1 MGEAAHIRPGER
13 EIRIVG
19 ARTHNLRNV
28 STSIPKNKLVGIA
41 GVSGSGKSSL
51 ALTLAAA
58 GQQAIA
64 SLFPPFL
71 QARMNTLSPGVV
83 DEVQGLTFTA
93 VVRQKRFSKNV
104 RSSVSTVTGI
114 APYLRLMFSR
124 AATPSAG
131 FSPSYSPNDPRGMC
145 KKCAGLGYVDRI
157 DLAEL
162 VDPARSLNEGAIRFP
177 SFAPGTYRWKRLVCS
192 GIADNDTAWK
202 LLSPEVQELLL
213 YGQNV
218 KLQRP
223 LPGYPKHGKFDGVI
237 PRIETSYLKKAGAKI
252 TAKEKIALDRIVSHL
267 VCAACD
273 GQGINA
279 AARGSRLN
287 GLNIAEA
294 SQLSIT
300 DFIAYLGGIKSDAID
315 KPREKI
321 LNRAKS
327 ICEVGLGYLSLNRPT
342 DSLSGGEAQRLRI
355 VGLLGASITDTTF
368 VMDEPSS
375 GLHASD
381 IYRLIAALRKL
392 RDSGNTVLL
401 VEHNIEILR
410 ACDRVIE
417 LGSGPGS
424 RGGKIIFE
432 GSAKD
437 LANAV
442 TPTGKA
448 MRAKLE
454 LPGTPVY
461 ATGSID
467 VSHANLNNLKDVSA
481 SFPTGALTVVS
492 GVAGSGKSSLITV
505 LAEQNPQ
512 VVLVDQVPL
521 AGSARSSLLTALDL
535 ADPVR
540 KVFSQASKLPASW
553 FSENGQGACPSCKGR
568 GTTRVD
574 MAFMDD
580 VETICEQCGGK
591 KFNTKTLSVRLPFG
605 GRLLSIADV
614 LGTSV
619 IDATKLF
626 ANYPEISTITLLLQ
640 DVGLGYL
647 KLGQTLNTLSGGEL
661 QRLKLIKQLAT
672 SCPSQKSVLILD
684 EVTTGL
690 HPNDVEH
697 LITFLRRRTT
707 KGFTVIAVDHNLRL
721 IAKADHN
728 IDLGPGAGDEG
739 GSIVCEGSPRTLAD
753 CASSQTG
760 NWLSKISTPV
770 S

>member
-1 MGEAAHIRPGER
+1 MGEDVHVCHGGR
-13 EIRIVG
+13 EIRLVG

-28 STSIPKNKLVGIA
+28 SVSIPKNKLVGIA

-58 GQQAIA
+58 GQQAIS

-83 DEVQGLTFTA
+83 DEVRGLTFTA

-124 AATPSAG
+124 VATPSAG
-131 FSPSYSPNDPRGMC
+131 FSPSYSPNDPHGMC
-145 KKCAGLGYVDRI
+145 KKCSGLGYVDQI

-162 VDPARSLNEGAIRFP
+162 VDCTKSLNEGAIRFP

-192 GIADNDTAWK
+192 GIADADLAWEDI
-202 LLSPEVQELLL
+202 PDNAQELLL
-213 YGQNV
+213 YGRDVQ
-218 KLQRP
+218 LRHP

-252 TAKEKIALDRIVSHL
+252 TEKEKIALDRIVNHL
-267 VCAACD
+267 VCADCG

-279 AARGSRLN
+279 AARDSRLN

-294 SQLSIT
+294 SQLSIN
-300 DFIAYLGGIKSDAID
+300 DFIDYLGSINLSAIE
-315 KPREKI
+315 KPRENI
-321 LNRAKS
+321 LTRARS
-327 ICEVGLGYLSLNRPT
+327 ICEVGLGYLSLSRPT

-368 VMDEPSS
+368 IMDEPSS

-381 IYRLIAALRKL
+381 VYRLIATLRKL
-392 RDSGNTVLL
+392 RDSGNTVLV
-401 VEHNIEILR
+401 VEHNTEILQ
-410 ACDRVIE
+410 ACDHMIE
-417 LGSGPGS
+417 LGPGPGS
-424 RGGKIIFE
+424 RGGTIVFE
-432 GSAKD
+432 GSPKD
-437 LANAV
+437 LANV
-442 TPTGKA
+442 MTPTGKA
-448 MRAKLE
+448 MSSRLE
-454 LPGTPVY
+454 LTDTHVH
-461 ATGSID
+461 ATESID
-467 VSHANLNNLKDVSA
+467 VSHADLNNLKDISV
-481 SFPTGALTVVS
+481 SFPTAALTVVS

-512 VVLVDQVPL
+512 VVLVDHVPL
-521 AGSARSSLLTALDL
+521 AGSARSSLLTALSI

-540 KVFSQASKLPASW
+540 TVFSQASKLPASY
-553 FSENGQGACPSCKGR
+553 FSENSQGACPSCKGK
-568 GTTRVD
+568 GTIRLD

-580 VETICEQCGGK
+580 IETTCEQCGGK

-605 GRLLSIADV
+605 DQSLSIADV
-614 LGTSV
+614 LDTS
-619 IDATKLF
+619 ITDATKLF
-626 ANYPEISTITLLLQ
+626 VNYPEISSTMLLLQ

-661 QRLKLIKQLAT
+661 QRLKLVKRLCT
-672 SCPSQKSVLILD
+672 SRPSPKTVLILD

-697 LITFLRRRTT
+697 LITFLRRLTT
-707 KGFTVIAVDHNLRL
+707 EGFTIIAVDHNLQL

-728 IDLGPGAGDEG
+728 IDIGPGAGDKG
-739 GSIVCEGSPRTLAD
+739 GSIVCEGNPRTLAD
-753 CASSQTG
+753 CTGSQTG
-760 NWLSKISTPV
+760 KWLRKISAPV